1 MNARLLLISYRLK
14 IISANMDTVALAP
27 NVLIFA
33 LTSLVILLVVA
44 QQIVLIVDV
53 FAPGNYVATSES
65 HPDLAK

>member
-1 MNARLLLISYRLK
+1 
-14 IISANMDTVALAP
+14 MDTVALAP